1 MGERAVFQRC
11 SLKKKLSKKGL
22 TFLGSA
28 AIISLVRDARV
39 VELADSLDSGSS
51 VHYARA
57 GSSPASRTIKKSLKA
72 CAFKDFFLVP
82 SGVEINPQFYWG
94 KKDSFSM
101 RKTSYCGI
109 LVKVWRPHYQS
120 NRRFYAD

>member
-1 MGERAVFQRC
+1 M
-11 SLKKKLSKKGL
+11 
-22 TFLGSA
+22 GSA

-72 CAFKDFFLVP
+72 CAFKDFFFSSKVLTPILTLYVFVNHEWSRRDLAALSVFGGDEAIFTLSAPFFLQRLVYNDHTAFE
-82 SGVEINPQFYWG
+82 GNAKQTARGRCY
-94 KKDSFSM
+94 
-101 RKTSYCGI
+101 
-109 LVKVWRPHYQS
+109 
-120 NRRFYAD
+120 